1 MYITSGQGWNDSC
14 WEYGGIDLDSRP
26 DRLLKQSLVVESM
39 MSDLAEVDSV
49 ADVAADESVLMVAF
63 ATSDGESVNQH
74 FGSARGFH
82 VFGVA
87 GNAAPL
93 LATKSFPKEKK
104 DGNEDKLK
112 PKLAWLHGCDLVYCG
127 SVGGSATKQL
137 ITLGAHPIV
146 VKGGPEIEE
155 IIEELQEEL
164 NGTLSPMLERVIK
177 QKTVK
182 TDDRF
187 DEMEDEGWAE

>member
-1 MYITSGQGWNDSC
+1 MG
-14 WEYGGIDLDSRP
+14 
-26 DRLLKQSLVVESM
+26 
-39 MSDLAEVDSV
+39 DLAEVDSV
-49 ADVAADESVLMVAF
+49 ANVAADANMLMVAF
-63 ATSDGESVNQH
+63 ATSDGECVNQH

-82 VFGVA
+82 VFGID
-87 GNAAPL
+87 GNGASL
-93 LATKSFPKEKK
+93 LATKTYPKEKK

-137 ITLGAHPIV
+137 VMLGAHPVV

-164 NGTLSPMLERVIK
+164 NGDLSPMLARVLK
-177 QKTVK
+177 QKTEK
-182 TDDRF
+182 SDDRF
-187 DEMEDEGWAE
+187 DDMEDEGWSE